1 MTHFYT
7 WTFFTCEAAA
17 EAVCDCHCLH
27 CLSAGLFISFSSLVT
42 STRKYL
48 SSKMFKV
55 LYFCLCFSHYRW
67 SIKQTIKMILS
78 KWRYF
83 NLHKM
88 AAKTS
93 FGESL
98 LITNGFTQGM
108 ILPTANGMV
117 PLQSSSQSKAKTDKT
132 QVAAPPV
139 NTGVKIPTC
148 KFSLTETFL
157 TSPADLFR
165 VFVNQEMIQAFTH
178 APATVEGEKGGRFRL
193 LGGNVLGEFV
203 DLVRDQKIV
212 MKWRYNNWPCEHYA
226 TVTLTLVDRSSET
239 ELRLDCRGVPDD
251 DEDRTKD
258 GWRRFYFEAIK
269 QTFGYGARLF

>member
-1 MTHFYT
+1 MCNT
-7 WTFFTCEAAA
+7 
-17 EAVCDCHCLH
+17 L
-27 CLSAGLFISFSSLVT
+27 G
-42 STRKYL
+42 K
-48 SSKMFKV
+48 
-55 LYFCLCFSHYRW
+55 
-67 SIKQTIKMILS
+67 
-78 KWRYF
+78 
-83 NLHKM
+83 
-88 AAKTS
+88 
-93 FGESL
+93 
-98 LITNGFTQGM
+98 NGFTQGM

-132 QVAAPPV
+132 QISSSSSTAAPPV